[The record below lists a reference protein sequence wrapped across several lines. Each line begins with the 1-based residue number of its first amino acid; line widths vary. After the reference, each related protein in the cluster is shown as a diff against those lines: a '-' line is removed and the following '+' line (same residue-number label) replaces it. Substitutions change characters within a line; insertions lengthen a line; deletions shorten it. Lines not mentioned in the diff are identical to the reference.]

1 MKHTLRAFALGL
13 LTATSLLAFA
23 YSQQDLN
30 EAKATELSKEDAKAL
45 LKEKGYVVLTENK
58 WTKLTEEASSV
69 KETNTNTQDKEETD
83 QKATQDDTSESS
95 KVNAYKLSIQEGMVP
110 EDISQALAEN
120 NIIEDAEAFR
130 QYLTENEFSRYIQI
144 GEYTVVDQ
152 MSFLEIAKIITR

>member
-30 EAKATELSKEDAKAL
+30 EAKATEPSKEDAKAL
-45 LKEKGYVVLTENK
+45 LEEKGYVVLTENK
-58 WTKLTEEASSV
+58 WTKLTEEASSA
-69 KETNTNTQDKEETD
+69 KESSTNTQDNEETE